1 MVGKNSFSEW
11 GPGVFTV
18 ISALR
23 LEQWKMQKSL
33 LLSKKWERV
42 LGGKK
47 KKENEEEMDT
57 NIEIPGVYL

>member
-1 MVGKNSFSEW
+1 
-11 GPGVFTV
+11 
-18 ISALR
+18 
-23 LEQWKMQKSL
+23 MQKSL

-42 LGGKK
+42 LGEEKEKK